1 MGSARKVLSSSLPA
15 SVSDEVARF
24 TVQFKVQSVTDEASS
39 RMGDEGCP
47 NESQSVK
54 EATESSREEEE
65 VSEMSCE
72 EAS

>member
-15 SVSDEVARF
+15 SVSDARF
-24 TVQFKVQSVTDEASS
+24 TVQPKVQSVTDEASS